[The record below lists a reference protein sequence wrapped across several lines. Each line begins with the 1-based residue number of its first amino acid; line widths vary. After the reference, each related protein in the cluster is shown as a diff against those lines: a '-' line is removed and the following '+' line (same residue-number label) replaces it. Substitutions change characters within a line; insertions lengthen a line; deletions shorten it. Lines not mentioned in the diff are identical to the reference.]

1 MHISPTSLEG
11 QTLLECVCAPTRR
24 EPEGL
29 LMLQSLGSMYSCS
42 GCALHKGTTYTWML
56 FPLQI
61 SSLFCKIFKFLLL
74 LYWLQWW
81 DIYTQCP
88 SNNNKIFWVFC
99 FFTKLVYTNTQRGGR
114 SLILAGLIS
123 IIPLG
128 ITKKEKVLLNK
139 SSFSA
144 LIGDYFQIKSSLGT
158 NSYIA

>member
-24 EPEGL
+24 EPKGL

-42 GCALHKGTTYTWML
+42 GCALHKGTTYTWIL

-88 SNNNKIFWVFC
+88 SNNNKIFWVFFYKISVHKYTKRWKKSYSSRIDIDHSTWNYKEGKSTSKQEL
-99 FFTKLVYTNTQRGGR
+99 FFCPDWWL
-114 SLILAGLIS
+114 
-123 IIPLG
+123 
-128 ITKKEKVLLNK
+128 
-139 SSFSA
+139 FS
-144 LIGDYFQIKSSLGT
+144 
-158 NSYIA
+158 N